1 MTEQRS
7 SDRITV
13 QYGARAP
20 KGKIFTVQ
28 KELLMKK
35 FNWITALLLNVVTL
49 GIYSIYMWYKMGKQQ
64 NEMAEQVGE
73 KQIMGFIGAF
83 LLSCITCGIFAI
95 VWYFL
100 FMKQQAAVAE
110 AKGVALA
117 PTANP
122 IVLTILVFIPIYSFY
137 VICDNCNK
145 LVDAYEA

>member
-1 MTEQRS
+1 MEVRCTCPE
-7 SDRITV
+7 
-13 QYGARAP
+13 

-35 FNWITALLLNVVTL
+35 FNWIKSLLFNIITCS
-49 GIYSIYMWYKMGKQQ
+49 IYSLYMWYKMAKQQ
-64 NEMAEQVGE
+64 NEMAEQVGA
-73 KQIMGFIGAF
+73 KKIMGFIPAF
-83 LLSCITCGIFAI
+83 LLGCVTCGIFNI
-95 VWYFL
+95 VWFFL

-117 PTANP
+117 PTSSP
-122 IVLTILVFIPIYSFY
+122 IVLTILVFVPIYSFY

>member
-1 MTEQRS
+1 
-7 SDRITV
+7 
-13 QYGARAP
+13 
-20 KGKIFTVQ
+20 
-28 KELLMKK
+28 MKK
-35 FNWITALLLNVVTL
+35 FNWITALLLNIVTMS
-49 GIYSIYMWYKMGKQQ
+49 IYSIYMWYKMAKQQ

-73 KQIMGFIGAF
+73 KKIMGFIPAF
-83 LLSCITCGIFAI
+83 LLGCVTCGIFVI

-100 FMKQQAAVAE
+100 FMKQQAALAE

>member
-1 MTEQRS
+1 
-7 SDRITV
+7 
-13 QYGARAP
+13 
-20 KGKIFTVQ
+20 
-28 KELLMKK
+28 MKK

-83 LLSCITCGIFAI
+83 LLSCVTCGIFAI